1 MMVSA
6 TLPTRVILRWC
17 LRKAVTVWQLKRNLE
32 AKNFGSLYLIP
43 YWGEKYRILVVM
55 DDWNESCNLGRLLP
69 PYGLINVL
77 SAGEK

>member
-6 TLPTRVILRWC
+6 TRPTRVILRWC

-32 AKNFGSLYLIP
+32 AKNLGSLHLIP
-43 YWGEKYRILVVM
+43 YWGEKFRILVVM
-55 DDWNESCNLGRLLP
+55 DWNASFNLGRLLP
-69 PYGLINVL
+69 PYCLINVL

>member
-6 TLPTRVILRWC
+6 TRPTRVILRWC

-32 AKNFGSLYLIP
+32 AKNLGSLHLIP
-43 YWGEKYRILVVM
+43 YWGEKFRILVVM
-55 DDWNESCNLGRLLP
+55 DWNASFNLGRLLP
-69 PYGLINVL
+69 LYGLTNVL

>member
-32 AKNFGSLYLIP
+32 AKNLGSLHLIP
-43 YWGEKYRILVVM
+43 YWGEKFRILVVM
-55 DDWNESCNLGRLLP
+55 DWNASFNLGRLLP

>member
-6 TLPTRVILRWC
+6 TLLTRVILRWC

-32 AKNFGSLYLIP
+32 AKNLGSLHLIP

-55 DDWNESCNLGRLLP
+55 DTGTHLVISGGFFPLMAL
-69 PYGLINVL
+69 
-77 SAGEK
+77 